1 MCNAGDVLGHG
12 SNKTSEADQMDILMS
27 VTRDNL
33 KRCIEGDI
41 DGINEIDS
49 KAFSASV
56 KLDCYIQCNK
66 TGNRPVPVCRMCWT
80 KANHF
85 TKYMM
90 DNAASKIKKSGS
102 DRPNP
107 NNVND
112 YDDSTYHDLSH
123 QQTMDSFLAVEGV
136 GQYQGS

>member
-66 TGNRPVPVCRMCWT
+66 TGNRPTCMSNVLDEGQPFHQIYDGQC
-80 KANHF
+80 
-85 TKYMM
+85 
-90 DNAASKIKKSGS
+90 SIK
-102 DRPNP
+102 D
-107 NNVND
+107 
-112 YDDSTYHDLSH
+112 
-123 QQTMDSFLAVEGV
+123 
-136 GQYQGS
+136 